1 MENTAEERINIALET
16 LKKELVE
23 MRSLDVELMKQLL
36 SINDTIQKLTKGHT
50 MTRTQSCK
58 SRISTK
64 RSQRLQHIK
73 DRVEKPIRRLQST
86 PSFCRLSSTDST
98 SNFEKQESPNSMDDA
113 TFYFEESDEDL
124 YVKDGRL
131 ARYNSMSCIAPL
143 DDTQTNCY
151 EEILRANIKVWK
163 SSKVEESDC

>member
-1 MENTAEERINIALET
+1 
-16 LKKELVE
+16 

-36 SINDTIQKLTKGHT
+36 SINDNIQKLTKGHT

-98 SNFEKQESPNSMDDA
+98 SNFEKQGNITDNI
-113 TFYFEESDEDL
+113 
-124 YVKDGRL
+124 VK
-131 ARYNSMSCIAPL
+131 NQFI
-143 DDTQTNCY
+143 
-151 EEILRANIKVWK
+151 NIVCT
-163 SSKVEESDC
+163 VETVQ